1 MKSSFQ
7 IKRLGVLLGIPRPMV
22 SKLYPWARPLCI
34 IIFLPWP
41 FIIKSFVYQM
51 VDTFV
56 LIGLFNNFDSQ
67 AYLTA
72 P

>member
-1 MKSSFQ
+1 
-7 IKRLGVLLGIPRPMV
+7 MV

-41 FIIKSFVYQM
+41 FIIKSFVYQT
-51 VDTFV
+51 VDASV